1 MSRVELGDLRNNAD
15 AKLAAGDGDAQAV
28 IDAIDLAAPKDK
40 FILFMGFCPGADFA
54 DRLDIEWKAKGI
66 CRFDY
71 LESEQQL
78 ERFKTICPGDLVIL
92 KKREQFG
99 RTMKLYGHG
108 RVTSI
113 AFDEEKT
120 RYLNVNW
127 SNQGSIIEVPLMG
140 CNSTVDLRS
149 IDVVENEMPSE
160 FWGWLA

>member
-1 MSRVELGDLRNNAD
+1 MSRAELGDLRNNAE
-15 AKLAAGDGDAQAV
+15 AKHATGDSDAQAV
-28 IDAIDLAAPKDK
+28 IDAIDLATPKDK

-54 DRLDIEWKAKGI
+54 DRLDIEWKAKSI

-99 RTMKLYGHG
+99 RTMNLYGHG

-113 AFDEEKT
+113 SFDEHKT

-127 SNQGSIIEVPLMG
+127 STQDSIIEVPLMG

-149 IDVVENEMPSE
+149 IDIVENEMPPE
-160 FWGWLA
+160 FWQWLI